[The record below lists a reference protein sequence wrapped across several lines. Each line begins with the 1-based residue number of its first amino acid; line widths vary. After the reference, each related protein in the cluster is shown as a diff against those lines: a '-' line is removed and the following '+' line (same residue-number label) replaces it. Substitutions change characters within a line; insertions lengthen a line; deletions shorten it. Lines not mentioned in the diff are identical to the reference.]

1 MSEQDNPD
9 SKQKTVTT
17 GRDDSS
23 NPTGLLQLDQNLIN
37 LQDVHQQLVDSSKN
51 QHSGLY
57 KRIIHSVVRSFNNWK
72 VDERL

>member
-17 GRDDSS
+17 GRDDCS

-57 KRIIHSVVRSFNNWK
+57 N
-72 VDERL
+72 